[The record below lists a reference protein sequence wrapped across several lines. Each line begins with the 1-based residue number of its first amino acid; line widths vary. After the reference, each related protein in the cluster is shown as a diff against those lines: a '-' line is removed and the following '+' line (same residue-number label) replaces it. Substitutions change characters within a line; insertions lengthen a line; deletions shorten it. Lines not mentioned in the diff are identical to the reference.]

1 MSTQSPIKRNDI
13 ISGIILIVLA
23 IVLAFESHSLA
34 VYGPMGPKEG
44 FFPLS
49 LSILLCCFGLIILI
63 RAWSADPHSTS
74 IRVIGPRKDK
84 LLLYVISFILF
95 AFGLNWLGYTLT
107 VALYLTIVLHFVE
120 RIGWRPTTI
129 TVISAVVIS
138 YLLFVRFLGIPLPE
152 GILTP
157 AANLLRE
164 MTM

>member
-1 MSTQSPIKRNDI
+1 MSTQSPIKKNDI
-13 ISGIILIVLA
+13 IGGIFLIVLA
-23 IVLAFESHSLA
+23 IVLALESHRLA

-63 RAWSADPHSTS
+63 RAWSADPRSKS
-74 IRVIGPRKDK
+74 IKVIGPRKDK

-107 VALYLTIVLHFVE
+107 VVLYLTIILHFVE
-120 RIGWRPTTI
+120 RIRWRPTTI

-164 MTM
+164 ITM